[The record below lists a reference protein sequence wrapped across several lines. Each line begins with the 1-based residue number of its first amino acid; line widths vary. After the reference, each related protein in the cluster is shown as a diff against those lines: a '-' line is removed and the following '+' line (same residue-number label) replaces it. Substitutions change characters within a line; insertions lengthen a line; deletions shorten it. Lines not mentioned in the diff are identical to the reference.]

1 MQKKMLKIKNTNW
14 RIIWVDKTLGR
25 TLIRQLCVVHIPD
38 GLRRPSILVFVHYS
52 KKCILWKKLPLM
64 IYYVPP
70 QQQRD
75 VTQMRFRTW
84 CGLEINV
91 TKRSKNVYLIGV
103 LFHEK
108 KVNFPSFFRYQKCIE
123 GANEAMNG
131 EIIQH
136 SSVERILDAL
146 CDGMNM
152 VS

>member
-1 MQKKMLKIKNTNW
+1 M
-14 RIIWVDKTLGR
+14 
-25 TLIRQLCVVHIPD
+25 
-38 GLRRPSILVFVHYS
+38 
-52 KKCILWKKLPLM
+52 PLM
-64 IYYVPP
+64 VYYVPP

-84 CGLEINV
+84 RGLEINV
-91 TKRSKNVYLIGV
+91 TKRSKNVYLIGDAISRI
-103 LFHEK
+103 
-108 KVNFPSFFRYQKCIE
+108 FPLFFRYQKCIE

>member
-1 MQKKMLKIKNTNW
+1 
-14 RIIWVDKTLGR
+14 
-25 TLIRQLCVVHIPD
+25 
-38 GLRRPSILVFVHYS
+38 
-52 KKCILWKKLPLM
+52 M

-91 TKRSKNVYLIGV
+91 TKRSKNVYLIGGAISRISP
-103 LFHEK
+103 L
-108 KVNFPSFFRYQKCIE
+108 FFRYQKCIE

>member
-1 MQKKMLKIKNTNW
+1 MQENMLKIKNTNW
-14 RIIWVDKTLGR
+14 RITWVDKTLGR

-91 TKRSKNVYLIGV
+91 TKRSKNVYLIGGAISRISP
-103 LFHEK
+103 L
-108 KVNFPSFFRYQKCIE
+108 FFRYQKCIE